1 MDKALIA
8 NIVIIILEVISFYL
22 CRSRGPGMLVFYT
35 QLSNLVTLFSSA
47 CFIISRGAV
56 FTVTMRYLSTVMLTM
71 TVLITLFVLIPM
83 GAGFVRMMLSGSGL
97 YHHTLC
103 PLISIASYL
112 LWEQHSSAWAIP
124 VIVTFVYG
132 MVILYLNYAE
142 IIEAPYPFF
151 RVHEQSVKATV
162 IWMTALTV
170 LIAALSFGV
179 TCIAK

>member
-1 MDKALIA
+1 MSLKDKIMDKALIA

-22 CRSRGPGMLVFYT
+22 CRSRGLGMLVFYT
-35 QLSNLVTLFSSA
+35 QLSNLVTLVSSV
-47 CFIISRGAV
+47 CFVISRGAV

-124 VIVTFVYG
+124 VTVTFVYG
-132 MVILYLNYAE
+132 MIILYLN
-142 IIEAPYPFF
+142 
-151 RVHEQSVKATV
+151 
-162 IWMTALTV
+162 
-170 LIAALSFGV
+170 
-179 TCIAK
+179 